1 MRGCRLPFGLHPR
14 HLHLGNQHLPRYF
27 SHRVWSSGC
36 SRNECI
42 GWTGL
47 SRTVATS
54 LLVTN
59 PRTPASC
66 VLGLFRDSLA
76 PRGSAIASMP
86 CSSICLLDTLGS
98 RAPQGL
104 GRLYVLPRFTGKAD
118 MPLTVVLQP
127 AIHCDVAAVN
137 SRARTCDKILSS
149 ARCWDCPHRGLPAS
163 PHARDRSASRWS
175 LNCQR

>member
-14 HLHLGNQHLPRYF
+14 HLHLGTSTYPDTFLTAF
-27 SHRVWSSGC
+27 GAVDALAM
-36 SRNECI
+36 SRK
-42 GWTGL
+42 
-47 SRTVATS
+47 VATS

-59 PRTPASC
+59 PCTPASC

-118 MPLTVVLQP
+118 MPLTLVLQP

-137 SRARTCDKILSS
+137 SRARTCYKILSS

-163 PHARDRSASRWS
+163 PHARDRSASR
-175 LNCQR
+175 